1 MKKYINRVLIVCLI
15 FSSFAVSQDLAN
27 KQDLKTNQGEQNT
40 IDETV
45 LGESPNIFGLL
56 LTEAKRY
63 YVEALV
69 ADYHSDTAEVKFA
82 LDKTLENISEIS
94 EIDSLT
100 LLQKDD
106 YNRFCD
112 KLNHDF
118 RTKFSYINGD
128 SGTYSIASI
137 QSELKT
143 YIDTVTVGN
152 DDLIVV

>member
-1 MKKYINRVLIVCLI
+1 MRKSIVGI
-15 FSSFAVSQDLAN
+15 IIIGMVSSSIGWGLDSKNNIADKDN
-27 KQDLKTNQGEQNT
+27 PDKT
-40 IDETV
+40 I
-45 LGESPNIFGLL
+45 LGESPNIFDLL

-106 YNRFCD
+106 YNRFC
-112 KLNHDF
+112 
-118 RTKFSYINGD
+118 
-128 SGTYSIASI
+128 
-137 QSELKT
+137 E
-143 YIDTVTVGN
+143 
-152 DDLIVV
+152 